1 MKIINSIIKKYYS
14 RFKTKV
20 DSFIYD
26 EMIRNIKIT
35 RMVQNEL
42 AILRNKLKGD
52 EIYMVL
58 TLFNIVI
65 RNNDREIIKIMNE
78 ENAKDYF
85 VYSVQQETNI
95 KKLFPFIIDYI
106 KKVEAGI
113 ENK

>member
-1 MKIINSIIKKYYS
+1 
-14 RFKTKV
+14 
-20 DSFIYD
+20 
-26 EMIRNIKIT
+26 MIRNIKIT

-65 RNNDREIIKIMNE
+65 RNDDREIIKIMNE

>member
-1 MKIINSIIKKYYS
+1 MQKI
-14 RFKTKV
+14 
-20 DSFIYD
+20 
-26 EMIRNIKIT
+26 
-35 RMVQNEL
+35 
-42 AILRNKLKGD
+42 ILRND
-52 EIYMVL
+52 
-58 TLFNIVI
+58 
-65 RNNDREIIKIMNE
+65 DREIIKIMNE